1 VRHRKVGFTLLEV
14 ILALSLT
21 VLVMSVVGTAI
32 HLHLRSL
39 DVTRVGIERD
49 QLARTIMR
57 RIADDI
63 RGAVRY
69 EPFDGAGMEAISKGA
84 NDAMS
89 ALMGEVGGAGE
100 NGDSGGSSGSG
111 ITRQS
116 SGRGRATSNTT
127 ASAAAKSNSS
137 EGESSEDD
145 SATTEAPAP
154 VPGVYGGEFQLQLD
168 IGRIPRPDEF
178 ASAGMAGYTPASDVR
193 TVSYYV
199 TTPGSAAAPEGG
211 LVRSEMNRAE
221 AMYLWDQG
229 DPSQLEDRADLLANE
244 IAGIRFAYFDGTD
257 FYPEWD
263 TAAMG
268 GLPIAVEIELT
279 LMDPVT
285 KEAVGVSGM
294 PEADSVYRMLV
305 HLPNGGPF
313 TQGGSGSGSST
324 GDSSSSDSSSQQN
337 SSTGNGSGSSSGSG
351 GSGTGGSG
359 SGGSGS
365 GGGGT
370 GGGTGGGGG
379 GGSRGGR

>member
-1 VRHRKVGFTLLEV
+1 MKDRLRGFTLLEV

-21 VLVMSVVGTAI
+21 VVVMSAVGTAI

-39 DVTRVGIERD
+39 DVSRVGIERD

-69 EPFDGAGMEAISKGA
+69 EPFDGAGMEAIGKGA

-89 ALMGEVGGAGE
+89 ALMGEVGRAEGE
-100 NGDSGGSSGSG
+100 NGESGGASGSG
-111 ITRQS
+111 VSRQS

-127 ASAAAKSNSS
+127 ASAAAKSNRS
-137 EGESSEDD
+137 EGESEDD

-154 VPGVYGGEFQLQLD
+154 VPGVYGNELQLQLD

-199 TTPGSAAAPEGG
+199 TVPGATAAPEGG
-211 LVRSEMNRAE
+211 LLRSEMNRAE

-229 DPSQLEDRADLLANE
+229 DPSQLEERADLLAAE
-244 IAGIRFAYFDGTD
+244 VAGIRFAYFDGTD

-285 KEAVGVSGM
+285 KQPVGVSGM
-294 PEADSVYRMLV
+294 VETDSVYRMLV

-313 TQGGSGSGSST
+313 TQGGSASGSST
-324 GDSSSSDSSSQQN
+324 GDSESSDSSSQQDP
-337 SSTGNGSGSSSGSG
+337 SSGSA
-351 GSGTGGSG
+351 
-359 SGGSGS
+359 SGS

-370 GGGTGGGGG
+370 GGTGGGGSGGGGG
-379 GGSRGGR
+379 GGGGGQR